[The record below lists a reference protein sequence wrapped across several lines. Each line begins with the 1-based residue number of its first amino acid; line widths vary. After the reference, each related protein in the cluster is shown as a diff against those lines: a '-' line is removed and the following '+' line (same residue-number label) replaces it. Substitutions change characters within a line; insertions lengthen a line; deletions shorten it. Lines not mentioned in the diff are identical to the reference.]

1 MPDPRRSPLSLL
13 AALLPFVALAFAPL
27 YLAPYH
33 QLLAGRFLSLGIL
46 AMGIVMVW
54 GHAGVLPLGQ
64 GVFFGLGGYA
74 VAMHCKLAALAPGE
88 LPDFMQWNGV
98 EVMPW
103 WWKPF
108 ASSGIALTA
117 AVLVPGVLALALSWL
132 VFRRRMT
139 SVYIAL
145 ITQALALAF
154 ATLLISRQGTTG
166 GFNGLTN
173 FDTLFGVPLGDDR
186 ARRWLHVAT
195 VGAAAAAY
203 LFARAIGATQA
214 GRLVTAVRDG
224 ENRVRFLGYS
234 PAPYK
239 VLVFVVAGAFAGVA
253 GALHTLHMG
262 MISPAMVG
270 VVPSIEMVVWVAVGG
285 RTSLYGAVIGTVVVN
300 LAKDRISS
308 DWPAA
313 WPYIMGMVYV
323 VVVIAMPRGLAGVV
337 ERVAARLRGLTGWRA
352 DRAAAAPLPARP
364 ASDVPAEA
372 EAVSHG

>member
-1 MPDPRRSPLSLL
+1 MPGSRRSPLALL
-13 AALLPFVALAFAPL
+13 AALAPFAALAFAPL

-33 QLLAGRFLSLGIL
+33 LLLTGRFLSLGIL

-54 GHAGVLPLGQ
+54 GQAGVLPLGQ
-64 GVFFGLGGYA
+64 GVLFGLGGYA
-74 VAMHCKLAALAPGE
+74 IAMHCKLVALAPGE

-98 EVMPW
+98 EAMPW
-103 WWKPF
+103 WWEPF
-108 ASSGIALTA
+108 ASSRVALAA
-117 AVLVPGVLALALSWL
+117 AVVVPALLALVLGWL

-173 FDTLFGVPLGDDR
+173 FDTLFGVPLADDR
-186 ARRWLHVAT
+186 ARLWLHLGT
-195 VGAAAAAY
+195 VGLAALAY
-203 LFARAIGATQA
+203 GFARSIGATQA

-239 VLVFVVAGAFAGVA
+239 ILVFTIAGAFAGIA

-262 MISPAMVG
+262 LISPAMVG
-270 VVPSIEMVVWVAVGG
+270 VIPSIEMVVWVAVGG
-285 RTSLYGAVIGTVVVN
+285 RTSLYGALIGTVVVN

-313 WPYIMGMVYV
+313 WPYLMGLVYIG
-323 VVVIAMPRGLAGVV
+323 VVIAMPRGLSGAA
-337 ERVAARLRGLTGWRA
+337 EQLAARLRWRSG
-352 DRAAAAPLPARP
+352 RAAAAAAPAVSAVS
-364 ASDVPAEA
+364 ASRADAEA
-372 EAVSHG
+372 ASHG